1 MIVKNLGLK
10 FYKFKR
16 LIRDILYKYFVKTDK
31 GYKQLTEQKMSK
43 FSKLEIIAICK
54 NYVAS
59 PADFEKLI
67 IKEIYPEIFEITSNE
82 N

>member
-1 MIVKNLGLK
+1 
-10 FYKFKR
+10 
-16 LIRDILYKYFVKTDK
+16 
-31 GYKQLTEQKMSK
+31 MSK